1 MDLLRA
7 IVEENQAVLGEKLV
21 LKQDC
26 CDGLS
31 KFDERFH
38 VVTTDGRPVVNIHY
52 RIRASTGEVFEG
64 ITDSQGLTSRI
75 WTEFPANLS
84 IEFFER

>member
-38 VVTTDGRPVVNIHY
+38 VVTTDGRPVVNINY
-52 RIRASTGEVFEG
+52 IIRA
-64 ITDSQGLTSRI
+64 
-75 WTEFPANLS
+75 
-84 IEFFER
+84 

>member
-38 VVTTDGRPVVNIHY
+38 VVTTDGRPVVYIKY
-52 RIRASTGEVFEG
+52 RIRAGTGGVLVGNTEY
-64 ITDSQGLTSRI
+64 QGGTSRI